1 MAHEF
6 TTSYV
11 KDATDLLHYY
21 KRLGDRAMAQAPD
34 AALFAS
40 LDEESNSIAVI
51 VKHVVGN
58 MLSRWT
64 DFLTTDGEK
73 PGRKRDTEFEDP
85 PKTRD
90 ELLARWEASWKCMFD
105 TLAQLTDADLNRTVY
120 IRTEPHSVMQAIQR
134 QVGHYAY
141 HVGQIVYLAKHFSG
155 AKWTTLTVPRRKSA
169 EFNAKVASGEASQR

>member
-6 TTSYV
+6 TTSYI
-11 KDATDLLHYY
+11 KDATDLLRYY

-34 AALFAS
+34 PALFES

-51 VKHVVGN
+51 VRHVAGN

-64 DFLTTDGEK
+64 DFLTTDGDK
-73 PGRKRDTEFEDP
+73 PGRNRDAEFEDP
-85 PKTRD
+85 PKARE
-90 ELLARWEASWKCMFD
+90 ELLARWEAGWKCMFD
-105 TLAQLTDADLNRTVY
+105 TLAQLTDADLDRKVS
-120 IRTEPHSVMQAIQR
+120 IRKEPHSVMQAIQR

-155 AKWTTLTVPRRKSA
+155 TKWTTLTVPRRKSA
-169 EFNAKVASGEASQR
+169 DFNAKVASGEASQR

>member
-11 KDATDLLHYY
+11 KDATDLLRYY

-34 AALFAS
+34 PALFAS
-40 LDEESNSIAVI
+40 LDEESNSIAII
-51 VKHVVGN
+51 VKHVAGN

-64 DFLTTDGEK
+64 DFLTTDGDK
-73 PGRKRDTEFEDP
+73 PGRNRDAEFEDP
-85 PKTRD
+85 PKTRE
-90 ELLARWEASWKCMFD
+90 ELLARWEAGWKCMFD

-155 AKWTTLTVPRRKSA
+155 AKWTSLTVPRRKSA

>member
-1 MAHEF
+1 MPHEF

-11 KDATDLLHYY
+11 KDATDLLRYY

-40 LDEESNSIAVI
+40 LDEESNSIAII

-85 PKTRD
+85 PKTRE
-90 ELLARWEASWKCMFD
+90 ELLARWEAGWKCMFD
-105 TLAQLTDADLNRTVY
+105 TLAQLTDTDLNRTVY

-141 HVGQIVYLAKHFSG
+141 HVGQMVYLAKHFSG
-155 AKWTTLTVPRRKSA
+155 AKWTALTVPRRKSA
-169 EFNAKVASGEASQR
+169 DFNAKVASGEASQR